1 MGIWRVRHFTFTA
14 PLSMLISN
22 GYRFMPQKPEKAI
35 NESAVLKG
43 YFLKIGQLIQV
54 FIFGNVMCY
63 SFTKRLYKADDAILD
78 DRQIWRDQLIPTIL
92 PVNTLSVHCV
102 FNVVATSSITF
113 QQQQKSQLPILSDL
127 SNLPDTCFVLAVKE
141 NYFW

>member
-1 MGIWRVRHFTFTA
+1 MSQ
-14 PLSMLISN
+14 L
-22 GYRFMPQKPEKAI
+22 Y
-35 NESAVLKG
+35 LKG

-54 FIFGNVMCY
+54 FIFGNITCH

-141 NYFW
+141 NYFGRKLRVTETSF